1 MSEPSNLKE
10 DIIYFSKFMS
20 NYKAKKFVNNLNLF
34 SIDYSKENSIP
45 FLQEEIY
52 NTKKDYFKEL
62 FNKNSF
68 LKDNI
73 KSKKFNVEEL
83 LILPSSVLEPEKY
96 NSILN
101 KKRIEEYRI
110 NNEPTTDAFTC
121 KKCNSKKSK
130 ISEKQTR
137 SGDEPATVFITCVT
151 CGFSFTM

>member
-1 MSEPSNLKE
+1 MTVNLKE
-10 DIIYFSKFMS
+10 DIIMFTSFMS
-20 NYKAKKFVNNLNLF
+20 QYKAKKFITNLNNF
-34 SIDYSKENSIP
+34 STKYAKENNIV
-45 FLQEEIY
+45 FLQEEVY
-52 NTKKDYFKEL
+52 NTKKDYFKNL
-62 FNKNSF
+62 FNKNTF
-68 LKDNI
+68 LQDSI
-73 KSKKFNVEEL
+73 KSKKFNIDEL
-83 LILPSSVLEPEKY
+83 ITLPPEILEPDKY

-137 SGDEPATVFITCVT
+137 SGDEPATVFVTCVT